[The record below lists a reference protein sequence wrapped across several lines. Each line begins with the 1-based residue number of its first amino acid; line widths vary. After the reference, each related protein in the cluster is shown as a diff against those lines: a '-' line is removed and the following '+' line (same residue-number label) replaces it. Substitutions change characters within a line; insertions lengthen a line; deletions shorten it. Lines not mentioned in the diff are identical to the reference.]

1 MDRAPPWPWRTRFE
15 SWWGPNFCNMKRR
28 LILHPVN
35 LGNHDNTHYRAFL
48 KGNYISIKLIV
59 FSRTS
64 TAYITQAKCAFP
76 MEYVRE
82 DFILTD
88 LKMLLNDRGTIL
100 ENTFIPWGEKYT
112 TEQIIEKYDLNG
124 TV

>member
-1 MDRAPPWPWRTRFE
+1 
-15 SWWGPNFCNMKRR
+15 MKHR

-48 KGNYISIKLIV
+48 KEGSLNIKLTV
-59 FSRTS
+59 FSKTS
-64 TAYITQAKCAFP
+64 TAYITWAKCTFP
-76 MEYVRE
+76 MEYIKE

-88 LKMLLNDRGTIL
+88 LKMLLNDRGIIL
-100 ENTFIPWGEKYT
+100 ENTFIPWDEKYT